1 MTPIYGR
8 SFSNG
13 GVTTPLQG
21 RYIFAA
27 KRAVSAAKRA
37 KCNDLATGVV
47 TLFAGFLLCKTT
59 QV

>member
-8 SFSNG
+8 AICNR
-13 GVTTPLQG
+13 GVTTLLQG

-27 KRAVSAAKRA
+27 KRTAVSAKRA
-37 KCNDLATGVV
+37 ECNDPLLQVV
-47 TLFAGFLLCKTT
+47 TLFTRVLLCKTT